1 MFKKIKDRVV
11 LIVKE
16 IGNFITNLLLPLVGL
31 IIIVLEALPVPKKYI
46 KLLKTIEYWLFYAS
60 GTAKK
65 IDENIKDKF

>member
-46 KLLKTIEYWLFYAS
+46 KLLKTIEY
-60 GTAKK
+60 
-65 IDENIKDKF
+65 